1 MFAGLPLT
9 LSLFAGFLYERNEF
23 LWLLEILVEFFFA
36 IKFDDHRSRLPTVE
50 ATGNSNK
57 IMIIT

>member
-1 MFAGLPLT
+1 MVVGDFG
-9 LSLFAGFLYERNEF
+9 G
-23 LWLLEILVEFFFA
+23 VFFA